1 MGSNDPKIS
10 QIQTN
15 FQTLSTVASSLNVAS
30 DELTKVVRKLDE
42 ALKKLNVGLT
52 VWIVFEDRSDEQY
65 ADQYDCDQ
73 IGYCKVNGKWGISLR
88 RIWGHEF
95 YDATR
100 NEEGPWLFTDA
111 PREMRLRSVDKI
123 PVLIEALSK
132 EASNT
137 TKKIQEKTKEVGELA
152 SVIEKITHQPNRK
165 YRTVSKN
172 ADKVVTVGF
181 SSEQLAAILA
191 TVQQQQK
198 FLGELLAQA
207 SRWELGSD
215 DLWIYFPADKRQ
227 FAELLEGRESLSKV
241 NGVANHVLGYPVR
254 VVVKTEPRAITNS
267 AASTGKGSK

>member
-1 MGSNDPKIS
+1 VGFCNSSGWPLEEFFNFMTPVWRGGYMGSNDPKIS

-111 PREMRLRSVDKI
+111 PREMRLGRVDKI
-123 PVLIEALSK
+123 PVLIEPLSN

-152 SVIEKITHQPNRK
+152 SAIEEAAKPPRL
-165 YRTVSKN
+165 V
-172 ADKVVTVGF
+172 DKVKL
-181 SSEQLAAILA
+181 SNLAGKSPTLPGRIPPGLSPTA
-191 TVQQQQK
+191 TPNANLSDL
-198 FLGELLAQA
+198 LGDTKE
-207 SRWELGSD
+207 
-215 DLWIYFPADKRQ
+215 
-227 FAELLEGRESLSKV
+227 
-241 NGVANHVLGYPVR
+241 
-254 VVVKTEPRAITNS
+254 
-267 AASTGKGSK
+267 GSK